1 MERRS
6 LSLACSQSQLLLAA
20 AACLPPLSFSTAWL
34 LLPIYDADHFTSLL
48 DACFLLLRFGMF
60 GLVRLLSSFM
70 VAGSL
75 PAPTLLTTLSI
86 F

>member
-1 MERRS
+1 MRGF
-6 LSLACSQSQLLLAA
+6 
-20 AACLPPLSFSTAWL
+20 P
-34 LLPIYDADHFTSLL
+34 
-48 DACFLLLRFGMF
+48 LLRFGMF

-75 PAPTLLTTLSI
+75 PPPTLLTLAI

>member
-1 MERRS
+1 
-6 LSLACSQSQLLLAA
+6 
-20 AACLPPLSFSTAWL
+20 
-34 LLPIYDADHFTSLL
+34 LL